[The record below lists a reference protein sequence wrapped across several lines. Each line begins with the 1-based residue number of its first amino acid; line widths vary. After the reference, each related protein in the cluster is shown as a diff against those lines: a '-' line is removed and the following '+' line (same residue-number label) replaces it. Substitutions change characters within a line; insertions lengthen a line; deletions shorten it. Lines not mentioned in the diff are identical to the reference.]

1 MISASMAYNIVSG
14 NMQKSLDRVASQA
27 TVKRDAEYYEQ
38 NINKVKD
45 VDDFLGNY
53 RLYSYA
59 MTAYGLDDMTYAK
72 AFMKKVLESDLT
84 DANSFAN
91 KLSDSRYKEFAAAF
105 NFHAPAA
112 DAQSDAQED
121 DLIGLYTQSFADEGK
136 NAAAETKYY
145 GTAIDSVQNVNELV
159 GNTRLRTYVL
169 KAYGI
174 DPTYV
179 SKDFLTQVLTSDLS
193 DPASFVNTNGNDKY
207 KALAAQFGFNADGT
221 VTGVA
226 QTATQ
231 KGAVMEQY
239 TLTVPSVVTQAA
251 ADYNKIYYLSKIGA
265 VTSVDDLL
273 SDERL
278 TSYIKTAFGMGADFS
293 NAALKE
299 VLTDRSYAQSLDFDA
314 VYQAF
319 NFKSDGTLGST
330 VRSQT
335 AAQTDAVVA
344 QGTAKSSDYANKIA
358 GGSITTVDDLLADKK
373 TMAYIKDAYGL
384 APDFSDS
391 DLRSI
396 LTDAAYATSVGHSD
410 VNAAFNFQAD
420 GTLNGLKV
428 QTDTQ
433 LNATLTKVAS
443 NGAYFSGTIG
453 DFGNV
458 DDLLADTRINSYLR
472 NAYGVSSATSDSD
485 LKTVLTDASAA
496 ATMGFSSLHDAF
508 NFTATGGIAASY
520 DAQTSQQMSAMADR
534 AAGGDS
540 YYQANI
546 VKVTNVDDLIANS
559 GLTSYIKNAFGMSP
573 TLSDTDLRSILTDS
587 SYATLLG
594 YDDVHSAFNFLAD
607 GSLPDDLKAQTTSQA
622 LLTRNQARETLNY
635 FQNTIVTVSN
645 VDQLISDQKLT
656 SVLKSVYGMP
666 ANTSDADLKSILTD
680 PTFAAANGFGDV
692 NAAFGFAADGSAAPT
707 SGPQTNA
714 QLMDTVTSYEAGYA
728 DAQQKA
734 IDDTVANY
742 KKRMTDGNIKKIND
756 FLRTNA
762 TADVDKKNDKLPDPY
777 QVALRAYGLT
787 EQEVPRSMMR
797 KLLQSDPYDPKGY
810 VASLKDDR
818 ITNLVRAF
826 NFGSDGKIAAEVQA
840 LSPAVLAK
848 YATDYKSLALM
859 GMSDGALKDK
869 ASKDV
874 SKAVDDFATG
884 IADVKS
890 LDDFLS
896 NDKLTSFVLKANGLD
911 PKKYDEETLKKI
923 FTSDPSDK
931 KSYLNT
937 KADSIFKE
945 IVADFNFDKN
955 GDLTRAKIGTIQNT
969 GAEDRTQ
976 QNYLQ
981 QTLEMQ
987 EGQSNDGVRLA
998 LYFARKAPDI
1008 TSLYTI
1014 LGDKPLFQVITTTFS
1029 LPTSLSGMDVEKQVE
1044 LLKKFVNLD
1053 DLHDPKKVD
1062 KLLKRFTAMY
1072 DLKNNTGTSAAL
1084 SILTN
1089 GGAS

>member
-1 MISASMAYNIVSG
+1 
-14 NMQKSLDRVASQA
+14 
-27 TVKRDAEYYEQ
+27 
-38 NINKVKD
+38 
-45 VDDFLGNY
+45 
-53 RLYSYA
+53 
-59 MTAYGLDDMTYAK
+59 
-72 AFMKKVLESDLT
+72 
-84 DANSFAN
+84 
-91 KLSDSRYKEFAAAF
+91 
-105 NFHAPAA
+105 
-112 DAQSDAQED
+112 
-121 DLIGLYTQSFADEGK
+121 
-136 NAAAETKYY
+136 
-145 GTAIDSVQNVNELV
+145 
-159 GNTRLRTYVL
+159 
-169 KAYGI
+169 
-174 DPTYV
+174 
-179 SKDFLTQVLTSDLS
+179 
-193 DPASFVNTNGNDKY
+193 
-207 KALAAQFGFNADGT
+207 
-221 VTGVA
+221 
-226 QTATQ
+226 
-231 KGAVMEQY
+231 
-239 TLTVPSVVTQAA
+239 
-251 ADYNKIYYLSKIGA
+251 
-265 VTSVDDLL
+265 
-273 SDERL
+273 
-278 TSYIKTAFGMGADFS
+278 
-293 NAALKE
+293 
-299 VLTDRSYAQSLDFDA
+299 
-314 VYQAF
+314 
-319 NFKSDGTLGST
+319 
-330 VRSQT
+330 
-335 AAQTDAVVA
+335 
-344 QGTAKSSDYANKIA
+344 
-358 GGSITTVDDLLADKK
+358 
-373 TMAYIKDAYGL
+373 
-384 APDFSDS
+384 
-391 DLRSI
+391 
-396 LTDAAYATSVGHSD
+396 
-410 VNAAFNFQAD
+410 
-420 GTLNGLKV
+420 
-428 QTDTQ
+428 
-433 LNATLTKVAS
+433 
-443 NGAYFSGTIG
+443 
-453 DFGNV
+453 
-458 DDLLADTRINSYLR
+458 
-472 NAYGVSSATSDSD
+472 
-485 LKTVLTDASAA
+485 
-496 ATMGFSSLHDAF
+496 
-508 NFTATGGIAASY
+508 
-520 DAQTSQQMSAMADR
+520 
-534 AAGGDS
+534 
-540 YYQANI
+540 
-546 VKVTNVDDLIANS
+546 
-559 GLTSYIKNAFGMSP
+559 
-573 TLSDTDLRSILTDS
+573 
-587 SYATLLG
+587 
-594 YDDVHSAFNFLAD
+594 
-607 GSLPDDLKAQTTSQA
+607 
-622 LLTRNQARETLNY
+622 
-635 FQNTIVTVSN
+635 
-645 VDQLISDQKLT
+645 
-656 SVLKSVYGMP
+656 
-666 ANTSDADLKSILTD
+666 
-680 PTFAAANGFGDV
+680 
-692 NAAFGFAADGSAAPT
+692 
-707 SGPQTNA
+707 
-714 QLMDTVTSYEAGYA
+714 
-728 DAQQKA
+728 
-734 IDDTVANY
+734 
-742 KKRMTDGNIKKIND
+742 
-756 FLRTNA
+756 
-762 TADVDKKNDKLPDPY
+762 
-777 QVALRAYGLT
+777 LT